1 MRHLALIFPGLYETY
16 KEKGVNFFIQ
26 AFNSLK
32 TTLYL
37 DFLIL
42 SAILDVFGRQV
53 FLFQA
58 KPTC

>member
-1 MRHLALIFPGLYETY
+1 M
-16 KEKGVNFFIQ
+16 NFFIQ
-26 AFNSLK
+26 AFNSQKLNFA
-32 TTLYL
+32 L

-58 KPTC
+58 KPTYYLR